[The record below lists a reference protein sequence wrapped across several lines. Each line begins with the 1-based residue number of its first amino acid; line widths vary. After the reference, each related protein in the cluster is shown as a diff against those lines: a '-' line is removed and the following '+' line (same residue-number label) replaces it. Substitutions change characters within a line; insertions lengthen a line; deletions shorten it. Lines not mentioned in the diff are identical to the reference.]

1 MKDDIIPTVTLAK
14 LYEAQYQLVDAINI
28 YSKLKMENNSE
39 EIKERIEKLTDI
51 IFEHINKEYDPTIAE
66 IFSPEE
72 LRYFRIIP
80 GSEVKISAKEMDEQ
94 LAMEINPGQENTE
107 LDTSLV
113 VDEEVDTETEIDIQE
128 LQEIEKK
135 LKDQEDKLKE
145 DNTEEDI
152 ENLEK
157 ERDELLTKLTALN
170 EKINEMI
177 LQKRSGSDSVNNES
191 SHENEV

>member
-51 IFEHINKEYDPTIAE
+51 IFEHINKEYDPTITE